1 MGASDFVFISNLLLQ
16 FMMNIIFRWRLG
28 MIHTTHFRDYF
39 RIKSKINC
47 KENEFLTEKDLHLH
61 RFFAAIAQLVEH

>member
-1 MGASDFVFISNLLLQ
+1 
-16 FMMNIIFRWRLG
+16 